1 MKHVKQ
7 LVSILLST
15 LLALSGMSL
24 AFAQGTACQV
34 GDTLA
39 FGTYPQT
46 RVAETDALKTA
57 ADEADNA
64 GNSGFIFDFS
74 RAEKEDEPERNQRV
88 EITDFFCDAQ
98 KYRRVRFTQFRPQ
111 ITNRPADAYYSVQ
124 DENGFETDT
133 YYYFRYEPLQWRVLD
148 AETGLV
154 MCETII
160 DSQPYQN
167 VFHTITTSYPQTKI
181 ESFQGKYSSVLAN
194 DYATS
199 SIRDWLNY
207 DFYETAFSDA
217 QKALIQTTALTNEAF
232 DTRYAQFDSATTI
245 DKIFLLSYDQALNTA
260 YGFGTSINS
269 VVPDAAKTAS
279 GTDYAKCRGLSVT
292 EEGTS
297 FWLLRSA
304 GLRPDCACSVD
315 YTGVTS
321 AGATVGKTDNGIRPA
336 CVLTS
341 LTQNAELSASLFS
354 SKCKTLVNLT
364 TERGGHVSPV
374 SGLVSA
380 LGAPVTARAYPD
392 EIYLFDGWYDGDTK
406 VSGNEEYTFTAT
418 EDMTLTAK
426 YIAPK
431 TIKVYLNGPIGGATV
446 TGNTAARCN
455 DTVSLTVEVND
466 GYHFIGWYKD
476 EEKVS
481 DNMTYTF
488 TVTEDVVLVATFE
501 KDAAAEE
508 PTDPASPD
516 HPNQDDGG
524 NNTGNMNFF
533 QKLIQ
538 MILNF
543 FRRLFSR

>member
-1 MKHVKQ
+1 MN
-7 LVSILLST
+7 T
-15 LLALSGMSL
+15 
-24 AFAQGTACQV
+24 
-34 GDTLA
+34 
-39 FGTYPQT
+39 
-46 RVAETDALKTA
+46 
-57 ADEADNA
+57 
-64 GNSGFIFDFS
+64 
-74 RAEKEDEPERNQRV
+74 EPEKKNIGTPYDDAFRTMLVDCIRLVIPVINEVFGKNYIGTEDIIRHPNEHFIIQQDDEEKR
-88 EITDFFCDAQ
+88 ITDGN
-98 KYRRVRFTQFRPQ
+98 FTIR
-111 ITNRPADAYYSVQ
+111 
-124 DENGFETDT
+124 G
-133 YYYFRYEPLQWRVLD
+133 
-148 AETGLV
+148 
-154 MCETII
+154 
-160 DSQPYQN
+160 
-167 VFHTITTSYPQTKI
+167 TK
-181 ESFQGKYSSVLAN
+181 
-194 DYATS
+194 
-199 SIRDWLNY
+199 
-207 DFYETAFSDA
+207 
-217 QKALIQTTALTNEAF
+217 
-232 DTRYAQFDSATTI
+232 
-245 DKIFLLSYDQALNTA
+245 
-260 YGFGTSINS
+260 
-269 VVPDAAKTAS
+269 
-279 GTDYAKCRGLSVT
+279 
-292 EEGTS
+292 
-297 FWLLRSA
+297 
-304 GLRPDCACSVD
+304 
-315 YTGVTS
+315 
-321 AGATVGKTDNGIRPA
+321 
-336 CVLTS
+336 
-341 LTQNAELSASLFS
+341 
-354 SKCKTLVNLT
+354 
-364 TERGGHVSPV
+364 
-374 SGLVSA
+374 
-380 LGAPVTARAYPD
+380 D